1 MHILMDMVAIENTI
15 IGHYIIASKGDL
27 RLTLTAGS
35 IRACCFV
42 VQNSQ
47 IFSYW

>member
-1 MHILMDMVAIENTI
+1 MHILMDMAAMGDTI
-15 IGHYIIASKGDL
+15 IRHYIIVSKGDL

-35 IRACCFV
+35 NRACCFV

-47 IFSYW
+47 NFSY